1 MTSPATND
9 RKIRLSLISGTGVLL
24 LLGALALVNLL
35 GDRFF
40 ARFDW
45 TSDHRYSLSDASAAL
60 VKSLEDPVLIRFY
73 LTPGLPQPYE
83 SHGRYMRDLLQEFR
97 SAGRGKVTVETIAP
111 DGSDAM
117 DREFRRLNI
126 QAGRFTQVGS
136 DQFQVREGYMALVLH
151 YQDKQDVIP
160 FVNNPNK
167 LEYEISSRL
176 RAMSQPGKKIL
187 FFISNHNE
195 VSPHFMKEGPAGRL
209 FEEFRVEPIQL
220 SKLDPGLKP
229 DAIFLLGPQSPL
241 SADELEV
248 LDNYVSSGVPL
259 VAALNRRVVFPQNF
273 RSMAQSTG
281 LEPFLEHYG
290 VKVERDFVMDLQCKN
305 MAMQSKD
312 TAFMVKYVPFVMAN
326 TLNKNNRALDGL
338 DVLGFPF
345 ASPLT
350 PTPRSGTPEADSSL
364 TYTWLVRS
372 SPHSWVWPGFYNVD
386 PPSIQNQLQSDPPEK
401 FAETGRKK
409 DMGPFTLAALVE
421 GSAMTYREPRRP
433 APHVKLVVFGTSF
446 FANPQ
451 VPNPEGNALFI
462 LSLAQAL
469 TREGN
474 DLSIPPKSSPFRPL
488 KPVGPWT
495 RPLIKGIGFFL
506 VPGLV
511 VFAGV
516 LRWQR
521 RAARRETLFA
531 AFAGRVK
538 PHA

>member
-1 MTSPATND
+1 MTSPAPSN
-9 RKIRLSLISGTGVLL
+9 RKVRLSLISGTGVLL
-24 LLGALALVNLL
+24 ILGALAFVNLL
-35 GDRFF
+35 GERFY

-45 TSDHRYSLSDASAAL
+45 TSDHRYSLSDASVAL

-83 SHGRYMRDLLQEFR
+83 SQGRYMRDLLQEFR
-97 SAGRGKVTVETIAP
+97 AASHGKVTVETIAP

-117 DREFRRLNI
+117 DMEFRRLNI
-126 QAGRFTQVGS
+126 QAGRITQVGS

-160 FVNNPNK
+160 FVKNANN

-176 RAMSQPGKKIL
+176 RVMSQKGKKIL

-195 VSPHFMKEGPAGRL
+195 VSPNFIKEGPAGRL

-229 DAIFLLGPQSPL
+229 DAVFLLGPQSPL
-241 SADELEV
+241 SADELDV
-248 LDNYVSSGVPL
+248 LDNYVASGVPL
-259 VAALNRRVVFPQNF
+259 VAALNRRVVSPQNF

-290 VKVERDFVMDLQCKN
+290 VTVERDFVMDVQCN
-305 MAMQSKD
+305 NIAMQSKE
-312 TAFMVKYVPFVMAN
+312 TAFLVKYFPFVMSN
-326 TLNKNNRALDGL
+326 TLNKDIRALQGL

-350 PTPRSGTPEADSSL
+350 STLASPSTL

-372 SPHSWVWPGFYNVD
+372 SPHSWVWPGVYNVD
-386 PPSIQNQLQSDPPEK
+386 PPSIQNQLQSDPPNR
-401 FAETGRKK
+401 FAEVGRQK

-421 GSAMTYREPRRP
+421 GSTVSYREPRRS
-433 APHVKLVVFGTSF
+433 APHVKLVVLGTSF

-462 LSLAQAL
+462 LSLAQWL
-469 TREGN
+469 TQDGN
-474 DLSIPPKSSPFRPL
+474 YLSIPPKSSPFRPL

-511 VFAGV
+511 IFGGV

-521 RAARRETLFA
+521 RAVRRETIRATFA
-531 AFAGRVK
+531 HPEKSNA
-538 PHA
+538 